1 MSNKQPFYHQI
12 TILFTA
18 TMDVSDS
25 DRKLICNDFRRILQ
39 RQFGK
44 KVIVEGSVEVDS
56 FDAEPGDPADLMD

>member
-25 DRKLICNDFRRILQ
+25 DRKLICKDFERVLQ

-44 KVIVEGSVEVDS
+44 KAIIADSVEVDS
-56 FDAEPGDPADLMD
+56 FDAEPGDPSDLM